1 MPSAL
6 PTSITYGGDS
16 FDLTL
21 PKSSLNGTDLS
32 TIKVVLIRT
41 GFSTHGMVR
50 APSPPARGAY

>member
-41 GFSTHGMVR
+41 GFSTHEIGR
-50 APSPPARGAY
+50 AHV